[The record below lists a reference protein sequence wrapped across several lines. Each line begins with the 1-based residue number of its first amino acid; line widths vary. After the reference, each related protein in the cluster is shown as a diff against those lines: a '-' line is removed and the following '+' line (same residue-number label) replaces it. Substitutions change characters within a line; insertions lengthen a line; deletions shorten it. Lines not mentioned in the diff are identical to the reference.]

1 MDKRLFTF
9 WAVALV
15 IFIGWNQLMMIL
27 YPPKPR
33 PPAAKAPLA
42 AAVDPA
48 TPDAAA
54 AAKNAP
60 VLKDGEKPAAAPAGP
75 PAEAPPPAV
84 ETGISL
90 GVEQTGDDPEY
101 RIFALLSNRGASI
114 QTLRL
119 NDYKNEYRSG
129 PLVLLRE
136 ETPGVSSYLL
146 AVDGA
151 STVPLDQKV
160 WDVV

>member
-15 IFIGWNQLMMIL
+15 IFIGWTQLMTIL

-54 AAKNAP
+54 KTTP

-75 PAEAPPPAV
+75 PA
-84 ETGISL
+84 
-90 GVEQTGDDPEY
+90 
-101 RIFALLSNRGASI
+101 
-114 QTLRL
+114 
-119 NDYKNEYRSG
+119 
-129 PLVLLRE
+129 
-136 ETPGVSSYLL
+136 
-146 AVDGA
+146 
-151 STVPLDQKV
+151 
-160 WDVV
+160 